1 LDGTSACSPRTGGA
15 ATATDD
21 VCTPTSTAGVGD
33 MTLSGVQAARSSA
46 ATAAGSSARRR
57 LDADALAREA

>member
-1 LDGTSACSPRTGGA
+1 M
-15 ATATDD
+15 
-21 VCTPTSTAGVGD
+21 STAGVGD
-33 MTLSGVQAARSSA
+33 MTLSGVQAASSSA